1 MLTEQPSK
9 MSLGL
14 NLFEDSAC
22 ISTPLSALILMDLDS
37 PLFLSPQAT
46 ESLQLYLIRCLA
58 RSLSKRRN
66 SNWLGS
72 ATYSICKKITYLGWI
87 SSKRI
92 DNPSSTALLSNFT
105 NYLSERMKS
114 NGEISFL
121 PIWARHDYY
130 SHWLLFTLLWETY
143 IGWEKFTVKRQE
155 CYDNNQYISQIFIQL
170 SLKNKSWIS
179 EVLEDIR
186 CTRLSRHTLYT
197 HASWQY

>member
-9 MSLGL
+9 MSFGL

-22 ISTPLSALILMDLDS
+22 ISTPLSAFILMDLDN

-130 SHWLLFTLLWETY
+130 SHYYGKHTSAGKSSPWKDKNVMTIISIFH
-143 IGWEKFTVKRQE
+143 KFSFNSVLK
-155 CYDNNQYISQIFIQL
+155 ISH
-170 SLKNKSWIS
+170 
-179 EVLEDIR
+179 E
-186 CTRLSRHTLYT
+186 
-197 HASWQY
+197 